1 MELYLENYEELKD
14 VENFLFRFV
23 YPKSFNLRIV
33 IKDTHETFNYTT
45 KYNDLAR
52 GLILETI

>member
-14 VENFLFRFV
+14 VENFLFRFI
-23 YPKSFNLRIV
+23 YPKSFDLRIV
-33 IKDTHETFNYTT
+33 IKDTQETFNYITR
-45 KYNDLAR
+45 YNDLAR